1 MELPQKCEWLDE
13 LIFTDLNEE
22 EAKKKV
28 KAYNEEATK
37 KGYIKRYQQGPN
49 AKSKLTIIEIE

>member
-37 KGYIKRYQQGPN
+37 KGYIKRYHQGSN
-49 AKSKLTIIEIE
+49 VKSKLT